1 MSVSEFQEIVDDFE
15 ILDDWEDKYRYIID
29 LGKKISP
36 LEDFQKNTTT
46 KVEGCASQVW
56 LTYDLIEKGS
66 SKSILLKGDSDALIV
81 KGLIAIILT
90 LFNGVEVNE
99 CRTINASIEL
109 AKLGLQEHLSSQRSN
124 GLRAMINKIG
134 AITDNL

>member
-1 MSVSEFQEIVDDFE
+1 MSVNEFQDIVDDFD
-15 ILDDWEDKYRYIID
+15 ILEDWEDKYRYIID

-36 LEDFQKNTTT
+36 LENHQKNDFT

-56 LTYDLIEKGS
+56 LTYDLIGEGS
-66 SKSILLKGDSDALIV
+66 SKSIIFKGESDALIV

-90 LFNGVEVNE
+90 LFNGENINK
-99 CRTINASIEL
+99 CRNIDASFEL

-124 GLRAMINKIG
+124 GLQAMINRIRS
-134 AITDNL
+134 ITANL

>member
-1 MSVSEFQEIVDDFE
+1 MSVSEFQDIVDDFD
-15 ILDDWEDKYRYIID
+15 ILEDWEDKYRYIID

-36 LEDFQKNTTT
+36 LENHQKNEFT

-56 LTYDLIEKGS
+56 LTYDLIGEGS
-66 SKSILLKGDSDALIV
+66 SKSIIFKGESDALIV

-90 LFNGVEVNE
+90 LFNGENINK
-99 CRTINASIEL
+99 CRNIDASFEL

-124 GLRAMINKIG
+124 GLQAMINRIKS
-134 AITDNL
+134 ITANL